1 VNIDLQRFVDRW
13 AGIPLCALVSLQS
26 RISSFFRPKQAV
38 QAPRAIVVILLS
50 EMGSLVLA
58 NDMFARLKTR
68 YPDATLH
75 ALLFRKNRE
84 ILDLMRVI
92 SPAHV
97 HTVDDRS
104 LTSLLSSLYQA
115 IKALRRANVDVAI
128 DCELFSRISSLLSY
142 ASGASVRVG
151 FHRHT
156 QEGLYRGSHINRPVP
171 YNPYQ
176 HISAQFLTLARAI
189 DSTASPK
196 SKLAVVASPKPPPQV
211 PLDGALITGI
221 KNRLAQDF
229 PAIAGKPLVLVYPGG
244 GILPIRAWPL
254 ASYTALC
261 EGLVAD
267 GCAVAVIGLKDDQAL
282 ARQLVAQVRATADIG
297 GEENNLADSPFQQGP
312 RDWLRQ
318 TAGAGLR
325 DAALLRAVQTCTPG
339 SEPRHTAPSGGRE
352 LHEVNERGGATIID
366 LTGYTRSIS
375 ELLALFHVARLLVT
389 NDGGP
394 GQFAAL
400 TPIWTLMLFGP
411 ETPALYAPLT
421 PKCHSFYSQWPCS
434 PCLTAYNHRTSYCD
448 GDNQCLKAIAPE
460 AVLAKAR
467 ECLAAA

>member
-1 VNIDLQRFVDRW
+1 MNINLQRFIDRW
-13 AGIPLCALVSLQS
+13 AGIPLCAAVSGFDAL
-26 RISSFFRPKQAV
+26 RRKFRPSPAV
-38 QAPRAIVVILLS
+38 EPPPRAIVVILLS

-68 YPDATLH
+68 YPNAPLH

-84 ILDLMRVI
+84 ILDLMQVI
-92 SPAHV
+92 SPANV

-104 LTSLLSSLYQA
+104 LSSLLSSLWQA

-142 ASGASVRVG
+142 ASGAAVRVG

-171 YNPYQ
+171 YNPYH

-189 DSTASPK
+189 DSAAVPT
-196 SKLAVVASPKPPPQV
+196 SKLAVVASPRPPPHV
-211 PLDGALITGI
+211 RLDAALIQGI
-221 KNRLAQDF
+221 EARLAQDF

-297 GEENNLADSPFQQGP
+297 GEGNDLADSPFQQGP

-318 TAGAGLR
+318 TAGA
-325 DAALLRAVQTCTPG
+325 A
-339 SEPRHTAPSGGRE
+339 APSGGRE
-352 LHEVNERGGATIID
+352 LHEVNERGSAIID

-421 PKCHSFYSQWPCS
+421 PSCHSFYSQWPCS

-448 GDNQCLKAIAPE
+448 GDNQCLKVIAPAE
-460 AVLAKAR
+460 VLAKAR
-467 ECLAAA
+467 ACLANV

>member
-1 VNIDLQRFVDRW
+1 VNINLQRWIDRW
-13 AGIPLCALVSLQS
+13 AGIPLCAAVSAVDAVA
-26 RISSFFRPKQAV
+26 RRFRKDKTD

-58 NDMFARLKTR
+58 HEMFAQLKQR
-68 YPDATLH
+68 YPDAPLH
-75 ALLFRKNRE
+75 ALLFGKNRE
-84 ILDLMRVI
+84 ILDLMKVVD
-92 SPAHV
+92 PANV
-97 HTVDDRS
+97 HTVNDKS
-104 LTSLLSSLYQA
+104 LGGLLSSLWKA
-115 IKALRRANVDVAI
+115 IGELRRAHVDVAL

-142 ASGASVRVG
+142 ASGARIRVG

-171 YNPYQ
+171 YNPYH

-189 DSTASPK
+189 DSTAVPK
-196 SKLAVVASPKPPPQV
+196 SKLPANLAITGATRPPPHVQ
-211 PLDGALITGI
+211 LDPALMPGI
-221 KNRLAQDF
+221 QARLAQDY

-254 ASYTALC
+254 DSYTALC
-261 EGLVAD
+261 RGLVAD

-282 ARQLVAQVRATADIG
+282 ARQLVADVQAAFP
-297 GEENNLADSPFQQGP
+297 ASP
-312 RDWLRQ
+312 
-318 TAGAGLR
+318 TSS
-325 DAALLRAVQTCTPG
+325 V
-339 SEPRHTAPSGGRE
+339 
-352 LHEVNERGGATIID
+352 ID

-411 ETPALYAPLT
+411 ETPGLYAPLT
-421 PKCHSFYSQWPCS
+421 PQCHSFYSQWPCS
-434 PCLTAYNHRTSYCD
+434 PCLTAYNHRSSYCD
-448 GDNQCLKAIAPE
+448 GDNQCLKVIAPDT
-460 AVLAKAR
+460 VLAKAR
-467 ECLAAA
+467 ECLAAP

>member
-1 VNIDLQRFVDRW
+1 MNINLQRFIDRW
-13 AGIPLCALVSLQS
+13 AGIPLCAAVSGVDALM
-26 RISSFFRPKQAV
+26 RRLRPAPTRK

-58 NDMFARLKTR
+58 NDMFARLKRR
-68 YPDATLH
+68 YPDAPLH

-84 ILDLMRVI
+84 ILDLMRVMD
-92 SPAHV
+92 PANV

-104 LTSLLSSLYQA
+104 LTSLLSSLWTA
-115 IKALRRANVDVAI
+115 IGALRRANVDVAI

-142 ASGASVRVG
+142 ASGARVRVG

-171 YNPYQ
+171 YNPYH

-189 DSTASPK
+189 DSTAVPT
-196 SKLAVVASPKPPPQV
+196 SKLPVLGVPKPPPHVQ
-211 PLDGALITGI
+211 LDSALIQGI
-221 KNRLAQDF
+221 QARLAQDF

-282 ARQLVAQVRATADIG
+282 ARQLVA
-297 GEENNLADSPFQQGP
+297 N
-312 RDWLRQ
+312 
-318 TAGAGLR
+318 
-325 DAALLRAVQTCTPG
+325 VQA
-339 SEPRHTAPSGGRE
+339 SAPAST
-352 LHEVNERGGATIID
+352 VID

-375 ELLALFHVARLLVT
+375 ELLALFHGARLLVT

-411 ETPALYAPLT
+411 ETPGLYAPLT
-421 PKCHSFYSQWPCS
+421 PHCYSFYSHWPCS
-434 PCLTAYNHRTSYCD
+434 PCLSAYNHRTSYCD
-448 GDNQCLKAIAPE
+448 GDNQCLKVIEPA

-467 ECLAAA
+467 ECLAAPPDTIA

>member
-1 VNIDLQRFVDRW
+1 MNLNLQRFIDRW
-13 AGIPLCALVSLQS
+13 AGIPLCAAVSGFDAL
-26 RISSFFRPKQAV
+26 RRWFRPALAQD

-58 NDMFARLKTR
+58 NDMFARLKAR
-68 YPDATLH
+68 HPDAPLH

-84 ILDLMRVI
+84 ILDLMQVMD
-92 SPAHV
+92 PANV

-104 LTSLLSSLYQA
+104 FTALLTSLWRA
-115 IKALRRANVDVAI
+115 IRALRQANVDVAI

-142 ASGASVRVG
+142 ASGAGVRVG

-176 HISAQFLTLARAI
+176 HISAQFLTLARAV
-189 DSTASPK
+189 DSVAVPT
-196 SKLAVVASPKPPPQV
+196 SKLAVVASPQPPPQV
-211 PLDGALITGI
+211 KLDPARIQGI
-221 KNRLAQDF
+221 QDRLAQDF
-229 PAIAGKPLVLVYPGG
+229 PAIAAKPLVLVYPGG

-267 GCAVAVIGLKDDQAL
+267 GCAVAVIGLKEDQAL
-282 ARQLVAQVRATADIG
+282 ARQLVANVQYTHPGA
-297 GEENNLADSPFQQGP
+297 LASP
-312 RDWLRQ
+312 
-318 TAGAGLR
+318 
-325 DAALLRAVQTCTPG
+325 V
-339 SEPRHTAPSGGRE
+339 
-352 LHEVNERGGATIID
+352 ID

-400 TPIWTLMLFGP
+400 TPVWTLMLFGP
-411 ETPALYAPLT
+411 ETPSLYAPLT
-421 PKCHSFYSQWPCS
+421 PRCYSFYSQWPCS
-434 PCLTAYNHRTSYCD
+434 PCLSAYNHRTSYCD
-448 GDNQCLKAIAPE
+448 GDNQCLKVIQPAD
-460 AVLAKAR
+460 VLAKAR
-467 ECLAAA
+467 ECLVAP

>member
-1 VNIDLQRFVDRW
+1 MRK
-13 AGIPLCALVSLQS
+13 
-26 RISSFFRPKQAV
+26 FRPAPARD

-58 NDMFARLKTR
+58 NDMFARLKAR
-68 YPDATLH
+68 YPDAQLH

-84 ILDLMRVI
+84 ILDLMQVMD
-92 SPAHV
+92 PANV

-104 LTSLLSSLYQA
+104 LTSLLSSLWSAVQ
-115 IKALRRANVDVAI
+115 ALRRAHVDVAI

-142 ASGASVRVG
+142 ASGAAVRVG

-156 QEGLYRGSHINRPVP
+156 QEGLYRGSHINRRVP
-171 YNPYQ
+171 YNPYH
-176 HISAQFLTLARAI
+176 HISAQFLTLARVI
-189 DSTASPK
+189 DSVAVPK

-211 PLDGALITGI
+211 QLDAALVQGI
-221 KNRLAQDF
+221 QTRLAQDF

-282 ARQLVAQVRATADIG
+282 ARQLVANVEARFPA
-297 GEENNLADSPFQQGP
+297 SP
-312 RDWLRQ
+312 
-318 TAGAGLR
+318 
-325 DAALLRAVQTCTPG
+325 V
-339 SEPRHTAPSGGRE
+339 
-352 LHEVNERGGATIID
+352 ID

-375 ELLALFHVARLLVT
+375 ELLALFHGARLLVT

-400 TPIWTLMLFGP
+400 TPVWTLMLFGP
-411 ETPALYAPLT
+411 ETPSLYAPLT
-421 PKCHSFYSQWPCS
+421 PRCYSFYSQWPCS
-434 PCLTAYNHRTSYCD
+434 PCLTAYNHRASYCD
-448 GDNQCLKAIAPE
+448 GDNQCLKVIAP
-460 AVLAKAR
+460 ADVLAKAR
-467 ECLAAA
+467 AFLASP

>member
-1 VNIDLQRFVDRW
+1 MNIDLQRFIDRW
-13 AGIPLCALVSLQS
+13 AGIPLCAAVSAVDAVMR
-26 RISSFFRPKQAV
+26 RIRPAPAQDK
-38 QAPRAIVVILLS
+38 APRAIVVILLS

-58 NDMFARLKTR
+58 NDMFARLKAR
-68 YPDATLH
+68 YPDAPLH

-84 ILDLMRVI
+84 ILDLMQVMD
-92 SPAHV
+92 PANV
-97 HTVDDRS
+97 HTVDDSS
-104 LTSLLSSLYQA
+104 LTSLLSSLAKA
-115 IKALRRANVDVAI
+115 IGELRRANVDVAI

-142 ASGASVRVG
+142 ASGAGVRVG

-171 YNPYQ
+171 YNPYH

-189 DSTASPK
+189 DSTAVPK
-196 SKLAVVASPKPPPQV
+196 SKLAVVASPKPPPHVQ
-211 PLDGALITGI
+211 LDGALIQGI
-221 KNRLAQDF
+221 QTRLAQDF

-282 ARQLVAQVRATADIG
+282 ARQLVANVQAAFPQ
-297 GEENNLADSPFQQGP
+297 SP
-312 RDWLRQ
+312 
-318 TAGAGLR
+318 
-325 DAALLRAVQTCTPG
+325 V
-339 SEPRHTAPSGGRE
+339 
-352 LHEVNERGGATIID
+352 ID

-411 ETPALYAPLT
+411 ETPSLYAPLT

-448 GDNQCLKAIAPE
+448 GDNQCLKIIAP
-460 AVLAKAR
+460 ADVLAKAR
-467 ECLAAA
+467 ECLAAP

>member
-1 VNIDLQRFVDRW
+1 VNIKLQRWIDRW
-13 AGIPLCALVSLQS
+13 AGIPLCAAVSALDAVL
-26 RISSFFRPKQAV
+26 RPFRKDDEAE

-58 NDMFARLKTR
+58 HEMFAQLRQR
-68 YPDATLH
+68 YPGAPLH
-75 ALLFRKNRE
+75 ALLFGKNRE
-84 ILDLMRVI
+84 ILDLMKVVD
-92 SPAHV
+92 PANV
-97 HTVDDRS
+97 HAVNDKS
-104 LTSLLSSLYQA
+104 LGGLLSSLWKA
-115 IKALRRANVDVAI
+115 IGELRRAHVDVAI

-142 ASGASVRVG
+142 ASGARIRVG

-171 YNPYQ
+171 YNPYH

-189 DSTASPK
+189 DSTAVPK
-196 SKLAVVASPKPPPQV
+196 SKLPANLAITGATKPPPHVQLDPALV
-211 PLDGALITGI
+211 PGI
-221 KNRLAQDF
+221 QARLAQDF

-254 ASYTALC
+254 DSYTALC
-261 EGLVAD
+261 RGLVAD

-282 ARQLVAQVRATADIG
+282 ARQLVADVQAAFP
-297 GEENNLADSPFQQGP
+297 ASP
-312 RDWLRQ
+312 
-318 TAGAGLR
+318 TSS
-325 DAALLRAVQTCTPG
+325 V
-339 SEPRHTAPSGGRE
+339 
-352 LHEVNERGGATIID
+352 ID

-411 ETPALYAPLT
+411 ETPGLYAPLT
-421 PKCHSFYSQWPCS
+421 PQCHSFYSQWPCS
-434 PCLTAYNHRTSYCD
+434 PCLTAYNHRSSYCD
-448 GDNQCLKAIAPE
+448 GDNQCLKVIAPDT
-460 AVLAKAR
+460 VLAKAR
-467 ECLAAA
+467 ECLAAP

>member
-1 VNIDLQRFVDRW
+1 MNIDLQRFIDRW
-13 AGIPLCALVSLQS
+13 AGIPLCATVSAVDAVMRRL
-26 RISSFFRPKQAV
+26 RPAP
-38 QAPRAIVVILLS
+38 AIARPPRAIVVILLS

-58 NDMFARLKTR
+58 NDMFARLKAR
-68 YPDATLH
+68 YPDAPLH

-84 ILDLMRVI
+84 ILDLMQVMD
-92 SPAHV
+92 PTNV
-97 HTVDDRS
+97 HTVDDSS
-104 LTSLLSSLYQA
+104 LTSLLSSLAKA
-115 IKALRRANVDVAI
+115 IGELRRANVDVAI

-142 ASGASVRVG
+142 ASGAAVRVG

-171 YNPYQ
+171 YNPYH

-189 DSTASPK
+189 DSTAVPK
-196 SKLAVVASPKPPPQV
+196 SKLAVVASPKPPPHVQ
-211 PLDGALITGI
+211 LNGALVQGI
-221 KNRLAQDF
+221 QTRLAQDF

-282 ARQLVAQVRATADIG
+282 ARQLVA
-297 GEENNLADSPFQQGP
+297 N
-312 RDWLRQ
+312 
-318 TAGAGLR
+318 
-325 DAALLRAVQTCTPG
+325 VQTTFPQ
-339 SEPRHTAPSGGRE
+339 SP
-352 LHEVNERGGATIID
+352 VID

-411 ETPALYAPLT
+411 ETPGLYAPLT
-421 PKCHSFYSQWPCS
+421 PRCHSFYSQWPCS

-448 GDNQCLKAIAPE
+448 GDNQCLKVIAP
-460 AVLAKAR
+460 ADVLAKAR
-467 ECLAAA
+467 ECLAAP

>member
-1 VNIDLQRFVDRW
+1 MNINLQRWIDRW
-13 AGIPLCALVSLQS
+13 AGIPLCAAVSGIDAVM
-26 RISSFFRPKQAV
+26 RRFRSNDSADK
-38 QAPRAIVVILLS
+38 APRAIVVILLS

-58 NDMFARLKTR
+58 HEMFAQLKQR
-68 YPDATLH
+68 YPGAPLH
-75 ALLFRKNRE
+75 ALLFGKNRE
-84 ILDLMRVI
+84 ILDLMKVVD
-92 SPAHV
+92 PANV
-97 HTVDDRS
+97 HTVDDKS
-104 LTSLLSSLYQA
+104 LGGLLSSLWKA
-115 IKALRRANVDVAI
+115 IGELRRAHVDVAI

-142 ASGASVRVG
+142 ASGARVRVG

-171 YNPYQ
+171 YNPYH

-189 DSTASPK
+189 DSTAVPK
-196 SKLAVVASPKPPPQV
+196 SKLPANLAVPGTGKPPPHVQLDAALV
-211 PLDGALITGI
+211 PGI
-221 KNRLAQDF
+221 EARLAQDF

-254 ASYTALC
+254 ESYTALC

-282 ARQLVAQVRATADIG
+282 ARQLVANVQ
-297 GEENNLADSPFQQGP
+297 
-312 RDWLRQ
+312 
-318 TAGAGLR
+318 
-325 DAALLRAVQTCTPG
+325 AAFPG
-339 SEPRHTAPSGGRE
+339 SPTGS
-352 LHEVNERGGATIID
+352 VID

-411 ETPALYAPLT
+411 ETPGLYAPLT
-421 PKCHSFYSQWPCS
+421 PQCHSFYSQWPCS
-434 PCLTAYNHRTSYCD
+434 PCLTAYNHRSSYCD
-448 GDNQCLKAIAPE
+448 GDNQCLKVIAPE

-467 ECLAAA
+467 ECLAAP

>member
-1 VNIDLQRFVDRW
+1 MNIDLQRFIDRW
-13 AGIPLCALVSLQS
+13 AGIPLCAAVSAVDAL
-26 RISSFFRPKQAV
+26 RRRFRPAPAND

-58 NDMFARLKTR
+58 NDMFARLKAR
-68 YPDATLH
+68 YPDAPLH
-75 ALLFRKNRE
+75 ALLFAKNRE
-84 ILDLMRVI
+84 ILDLMQVMD
-92 SPAHV
+92 PANV

-104 LTSLLSSLYQA
+104 LASLLSSLWQA
-115 IKALRRANVDVAI
+115 IQALRRANVDVAI

-142 ASGASVRVG
+142 ASGAAVRVG

-189 DSTASPK
+189 DSSAIPK
-196 SKLAVVASPKPPPQV
+196 SKLAVVASPRPPPHVQ
-211 PLDGALITGI
+211 LDAALIQGI
-221 KNRLAQDF
+221 QHRLAQDF

-254 ASYTALC
+254 TAYTALC

-282 ARQLVAQVRATADIG
+282 ARQLVANVQASFPQ
-297 GEENNLADSPFQQGP
+297 SP
-312 RDWLRQ
+312 
-318 TAGAGLR
+318 
-325 DAALLRAVQTCTPG
+325 V
-339 SEPRHTAPSGGRE
+339 
-352 LHEVNERGGATIID
+352 ID

-448 GDNQCLKAIAPE
+448 GDNQCLKVIAPAE
-460 AVLAKAR
+460 VLAKAR

>member
-1 VNIDLQRFVDRW
+1 MNIDLQRWIDRW
-13 AGIPLCALVSLQS
+13 VGIPLCAAVSL
-26 RISSFFRPKQAV
+26 FDAV
-38 QAPRAIVVILLS
+38 ALPFKAKRNTEPRAFVIILLS

-58 NDMFARLKTR
+58 HDMFARLKTR
-68 YPDATLH
+68 YPNAELH
-75 ALLFRKNRE
+75 ALLFGKNRE

-92 SPAHV
+92 RPEHV
-97 HTVDDRS
+97 HTVDDKS
-104 LTSLLSSLYQA
+104 LMGLLSSLWRSVME
-115 IKALRRANVDVAI
+115 LRRANIDVAI

-142 ASGASVRVG
+142 ASGASMRVG

-156 QEGLYRGSHINRPVP
+156 QEGLYRGSHINKPVP

-189 DSTASPK
+189 DSTAVPT
-196 SKLAVVASPKPPPQV
+196 SKLQVMLPTQAPPHVQ
-211 PLDGALITGI
+211 LDAGLVMDIQH
-221 KNRLAQDF
+221 RLAKDF

-254 ASYTALC
+254 ESYTALC
-261 EGLVAD
+261 NGLVQD

-282 ARQLVAQVRATADIG
+282 AQLLVANVKEADP
-297 GEENNLADSPFQQGP
+297 LSP
-312 RDWLRQ
+312 
-318 TAGAGLR
+318 
-325 DAALLRAVQTCTPG
+325 V
-339 SEPRHTAPSGGRE
+339 
-352 LHEVNERGGATIID
+352 ID
-366 LTGYTRSIS
+366 LTGYTRSIA

-400 TPIWTLMLFGP
+400 TPIWTVMLFGP

-434 PCLTAYNHRTSYCD
+434 PCLTAYNHRNSFCD
-448 GDNQCLKAIAPE
+448 GDNQCLKVIAPA

-467 ECLAAA
+467 EFLVAA

>member
-1 VNIDLQRFVDRW
+1 MNINVQRWIDCWV
-13 AGIPLCALVSLQS
+13 GIPLCAAVSLVD
-26 RISSFFRPKQAV
+26 AV
-38 QAPRAIVVILLS
+38 ARQFKASPDADRAPRAIVIILLS

-58 NDMFARLKTR
+58 HDMFARLKTR
-68 YPDATLH
+68 YPNAELH
-75 ALLFRKNRE
+75 ALLFGKNRE
-84 ILDLMRVI
+84 ILDLMQVVK
-92 SPAHV
+92 PEHV
-97 HTVDDRS
+97 HTVNDKS
-104 LTSLLSSLYQA
+104 LTGLLGSLWTA
-115 IKALRRANVDVAI
+115 IIALRGAQVDVAI
-128 DCELFSRISSLLSY
+128 DCELFSRISSLLSF

-171 YNPYQ
+171 YNPYH

-189 DSTASPK
+189 DSSAVPK
-196 SKLAVVASPKPPPQV
+196 SKLPVMLPGQAPPHVQ
-211 PLDGALITGI
+211 LDPAMTSSI

-254 ASYTALC
+254 SSYATLC

-282 ARQLVAQVRATADIG
+282 AQQLVANVKHADP
-297 GEENNLADSPFQQGP
+297 AS
-312 RDWLRQ
+312 
-318 TAGAGLR
+318 
-325 DAALLRAVQTCTPG
+325 AV
-339 SEPRHTAPSGGRE
+339 
-352 LHEVNERGGATIID
+352 ID
-366 LTGYTRSIS
+366 LTGYTRSIA

-400 TPIWTLMLFGP
+400 TPVWTLMLFGP

-421 PKCHSFYSQWPCS
+421 PRCYSFYSQWPCS
-434 PCLTAYNHRTSYCD
+434 PCLTAYNHRSSYCD
-448 GDNQCLKAIAPE
+448 GDNQCLKVIEPA
-460 AVLAKAR
+460 AVLTKAR
-467 ECLAAA
+467 ECLAAS

>member
-1 VNIDLQRFVDRW
+1 MNIRLQRWLDRW
-13 AGIPLCALVSLQS
+13 AGIALCAAVSGVDALM
-26 RISSFFRPKQAV
+26 RRLHPAPARD

-58 NDMFARLKTR
+58 HDMFARLKER
-68 YPDATLH
+68 YPDAPLH

-84 ILDLMRVI
+84 ILDLMQVMD
-92 SPAHV
+92 PANV

-104 LTSLLSSLYQA
+104 LTALLSSLWDA
-115 IKALRRANVDVAI
+115 VRALRRAKVDVAI

-142 ASGASVRVG
+142 ASGAAVRVG

-171 YNPYQ
+171 YNPYH

-189 DSTASPK
+189 DSTAVPK
-196 SKLAVVASPKPPPQV
+196 SKLPMLGIPKPPPHVQ
-211 PLDGALITGI
+211 LDAVLIQDI
-221 KNRLAQDF
+221 QRRLGQDF
-229 PAIAGKPLVLVYPGG
+229 PLIAGKPLVLVYPGG

-261 EGLVAD
+261 EGLAAD

-282 ARQLVAQVRATADIG
+282 ARQL
-297 GEENNLADSPFQQGP
+297 LANVQ
-312 RDWLRQ
+312 
-318 TAGAGLR
+318 
-325 DAALLRAVQTCTPG
+325 AALPASAV
-339 SEPRHTAPSGGRE
+339 
-352 LHEVNERGGATIID
+352 ID

-411 ETPALYAPLT
+411 ETPGLYAPLT
-421 PKCHSFYSQWPCS
+421 PQCHSFYSQWPCS
-434 PCLTAYNHRTSYCD
+434 PCLSAYNHRASYCD
-448 GDNQCLKAIAPE
+448 GDNQCLKVIAPA

-467 ECLAAA
+467 KCLGGPLNTTT

>member
-1 VNIDLQRFVDRW
+1 MNINLQRWIDRW
-13 AGIPLCALVSLQS
+13 AGIPLCAAVSAVDAVLS
-26 RISSFFRPKQAV
+26 PFRKNDQAD

-58 NDMFARLKTR
+58 HEMFAQLKQR
-68 YPDATLH
+68 YPGAPLH
-75 ALLFRKNRE
+75 ALLFGKNRE
-84 ILDLMRVI
+84 ILDLMQVVD
-92 SPAHV
+92 PANV
-97 HTVDDRS
+97 HTVNDKS
-104 LTSLLSSLYQA
+104 LGGLLSSLWKA
-115 IKALRRANVDVAI
+115 IGELRRADVDVAI

-142 ASGASVRVG
+142 ASGARIRVG

-171 YNPYQ
+171 YNPYH

-189 DSTASPK
+189 DSTAVPK
-196 SKLAVVASPKPPPQV
+196 SKLPANLAMAGATKPPPHVQLAPALV
-211 PLDGALITGI
+211 PGI
-221 KNRLAQDF
+221 QARLAQDF

-254 ASYTALC
+254 DSYTALC
-261 EGLVAD
+261 QGLVAD

-282 ARQLVAQVRATADIG
+282 ARQLVANVQAAFP
-297 GEENNLADSPFQQGP
+297 ASP
-312 RDWLRQ
+312 
-318 TAGAGLR
+318 TSS
-325 DAALLRAVQTCTPG
+325 V
-339 SEPRHTAPSGGRE
+339 
-352 LHEVNERGGATIID
+352 ID

-411 ETPALYAPLT
+411 ETPGLYAPLT
-421 PKCHSFYSQWPCS
+421 PQCHSFYSQWPCS
-434 PCLTAYNHRTSYCD
+434 PCLTAYNHRSSYCD
-448 GDNQCLKAIAPE
+448 GDNQCLKVIAPD

-467 ECLAAA
+467 ECLAAP

>member
-1 VNIDLQRFVDRW
+1 MNINLQRFIDRW
-13 AGIPLCALVSLQS
+13 AGIPLCAVVSGFDAL
-26 RISSFFRPKQAV
+26 RRRFRPAPATEP
-38 QAPRAIVVILLS
+38 APRAIVVILLS

-58 NDMFARLKTR
+58 NDMFARLKAR
-68 YPDATLH
+68 YPDAPLH

-84 ILDLMRVI
+84 ILDLMQVMD
-92 SPAHV
+92 PANV

-104 LTSLLSSLYQA
+104 LTSLLSSLWQA

-142 ASGASVRVG
+142 ASGARVRVG

-171 YNPYQ
+171 YNPYH

-189 DSTASPK
+189 DSTAVPK
-196 SKLAVVASPKPPPQV
+196 SKLAVVASPKPPPHV
-211 PLDGALITGI
+211 RLDGALIQGI
-221 KNRLAQDF
+221 QVRLAQDF

-254 ASYTALC
+254 AAYTALC

-282 ARQLVAQVRATADIG
+282 ARQLVANVQASFPA
-297 GEENNLADSPFQQGP
+297 SP
-312 RDWLRQ
+312 
-318 TAGAGLR
+318 
-325 DAALLRAVQTCTPG
+325 V
-339 SEPRHTAPSGGRE
+339 
-352 LHEVNERGGATIID
+352 ID

-421 PKCHSFYSQWPCS
+421 PRCHSFYSQWPCS

-448 GDNQCLKAIAPE
+448 GDNQCLKVIAPV

-467 ECLAAA
+467 EYLTAA